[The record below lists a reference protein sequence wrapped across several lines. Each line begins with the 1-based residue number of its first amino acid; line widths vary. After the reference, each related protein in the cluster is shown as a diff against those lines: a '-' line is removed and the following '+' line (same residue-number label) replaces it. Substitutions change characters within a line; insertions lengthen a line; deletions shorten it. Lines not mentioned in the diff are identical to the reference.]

1 MYYYFFLF
9 FFFNH
14 SLIPGK
20 RTAQE
25 FPQTTMYRPAHD
37 YVSHE
42 YRLMLEARM
51 AILLGVL
58 QLHRWHL
65 ILRQHSVICATLSSN
80 FSRNPNHRTPP
91 RQAPV
96 TKRENYRARINT
108 NYQDLHRETGLKMLK
123 CRNRESNETV
133 SRSGWYVLIIE
144 RGRGWP
150 MNKSDII
157 ARPTS

>member
-9 FFFNH
+9 FFSH

-20 RTAQE
+20 RISTNNNVSTGTRLRIARISTNVRSTHGH
-25 FPQTTMYRPAHD
+25 TTGCTTIA
-37 YVSHE
+37 
-42 YRLMLEARM
+42 L
-51 AILLGVL
+51 
-58 QLHRWHL
+58 RWHL

-144 RGRGWP
+144 RDRGWP

-157 ARPTS
+157 ARPT